1 MRLDIEAI
9 ERAAADIDPVFRT
22 TPQFEADALGH
33 QLGVRLLL
41 KVETVNPI
49 RSFKGRGT
57 DFFLQSLDPV
67 PDRLVTASAGN
78 FGQGLAWAA
87 RARNVGLDVFA
98 AESANPHKVARMRE
112 LGATVHL
119 AGRDFDDAKAHA
131 RAWGEREGVP
141 FVEDGREA
149 AIAEG
154 AGSIAVE
161 LSGWPHPIGT
171 LLVPLGNGALL
182 GGMGTWM
189 RQVSPSTR
197 VIGVCAAGAPAMRD
211 SLRAG
216 RAIETSAVATMAD
229 GIAVRVPVPEALD
242 YLSPVVD
249 DVLLVSEASLQQAM
263 EVVAATTGLLSEAAG
278 VAGIAAIIEH
288 AHLRAKAGLLA
299 TVLCGSNL
307 PPA

>member
-1 MRLDIEAI
+1 
-9 ERAAADIDPVFRT
+9 
-22 TPQFEADALGH
+22 
-33 QLGVRLLL
+33 
-41 KVETVNPI
+41 
-49 RSFKGRGT
+49 
-57 DFFLQSLDPV
+57 
-67 PDRLVTASAGN
+67 
-78 FGQGLAWAA
+78 
-87 RARNVGLDVFA
+87 
-98 AESANPHKVARMRE
+98 
-112 LGATVHL
+112 
-119 AGRDFDDAKAHA
+119 
-131 RAWGEREGVP
+131 
-141 FVEDGREA
+141 
-149 AIAEG
+149 
-154 AGSIAVE
+154 
-161 LSGWPHPIGT
+161 
-171 LLVPLGNGALL
+171 
-182 GGMGTWM
+182 MGTWM

-288 AHLRAKAGLLA
+288 AHLRAKSGLLA